1 MLFHLQNQTISY
13 DKKDILHS
21 ISFSIKIGEKVA
33 VLGKSGSGKSTLLKY
48 LFNLKTNSFAY
59 VPQDL
64 SLVENLSV
72 FHNIYL
78 ARLDTYCTLYNIR
91 NLIKPASK
99 EINLMKNILNEFD
112 LNTKLFS
119 KIYNL
124 SGGQKQRVALS
135 RAIFK
140 NKDILL
146 ADEPISSLDEYLSS
160 KALAK
165 LNETFKTIICSLH
178 NVNLAINHF
187 DRIIGL
193 KNGKIIIDKKCS
205 LLDKEDINNLY
216 YVCE

>member
-1 MLFHLQNQTISY
+1 MLFNLKNQTISS

-33 VLGKSGSGKSTLLKY
+33 ILGKSGSGKSTLLKY
-48 LFNLKTNSFAY
+48 LFSLQKNSFAY

-78 ARLDTYCTLYNIR
+78 ARLDTYSTLYNIR

-99 EINLMKNILNEFD
+99 EIDLIKNILDDFD
-112 LNTKLFS
+112 LSSKIFS

-124 SGGQKQRVALS
+124 SGGQKQRVALL

-146 ADEPISSLDEYLSS
+146 ADEPISSLDEYLSNKTLS
-160 KALAK
+160 I
-165 LNETFKTIICSLH
+165 LNIKFKTLLCSLH

-193 KNGKIIIDKKCS
+193 KDGKIILDKKCS

-216 YVCE
+216 YVCK